1 MSNMILPRGF
11 AEYRRVDVLFT
22 KLKLLKSAR
31 LLFFNFSVLSFTVG
45 MGAASIAFLG
55 TSLDSALAQLA
66 VGVRLSVSEREA
78 SRREGIAQMPSTP
91 NSAPLGEEKTTP
103 QVNVLFVNPST
114 GDNSAGN
121 GSESAPVKTIT
132 QALRLANANTVI
144 MLSTGTYSAETGEE
158 FPLMLKPG
166 ISIQGNSSNQGK
178 EIIIQGGGDYL
189 SRSFAGQ
196 NVTIVGA
203 NQALLTGVTV
213 TNPNRRGYG
222 LWIESSNPIVAENTF
237 TGNTQDGISVSGNA
251 APIISKNYFDL
262 NGANGITI
270 AGNSSPQ
277 VKENV
282 FHQTGFGINI
292 AQNAAPIVIGNQIQ
306 NNRSGIVVQAKA
318 RPILRNNIIQDN
330 KEDGLVAIAQ
340 AMPDL
345 GNASEPGGNQFQ
357 NNARYDINASAAKQ
371 VISAAGNNLVSDR
384 ITGNVDINGTIAL
397 AAPTSQ
403 PAPVPNNVLQEIPP
417 TGEITFSAPELS
429 ETNNGQTAPLPSN
442 SISPNNPVPT
452 QLNSQLPLL
461 PADTPV
467 STPISNQQQATSKV
481 TAFPTPSNLSARQIP
496 TNTQFATPSPAKPS
510 DTPQLNYVRIDPNTI
525 EFTAPEYPSNSV
537 AQPPVSSMRDQIQQP
552 LPILES
558 AAPGASA
565 LLPLPDRNIP
575 IKNTRN
581 IRTSSASMPYGG
593 NSATEFSVRYRVVVP
608 LATDKDQDLVRSLA
622 PGAFTTVWQGQR
634 VMQAGVFSSEYNA
647 KEMLKTLSSNG
658 LRAIVEP
665 LN

>member
-1 MSNMILPRGF
+1 ML
-11 AEYRRVDVLFT
+11 A
-22 KLKLLKSAR
+22 KLKFLESAR
-31 LLFFNFSVLSFTVG
+31 LLFFSFSVFTVG

-55 TSLDSALAQLA
+55 TSLGSALATLA
-66 VGVRLSVSEREA
+66 
-78 SRREGIAQMPSTP
+78 EGIAQMPSTP
-91 NSAPLGEEKTTP
+91 DSAPLNEKTP
-103 QVNVLFVNPST
+103 SQANVLFVNPSV
-114 GDNSAGN
+114 GDDKIGN

-158 FPLMLKPG
+158 FPLILKPG
-166 ISIQGNSSNQGK
+166 ISIQGNPSNQGK
-178 EIIIQGGGDYL
+178 DIIIQGGGDYL

-213 TNPNRRGYG
+213 TNSNRRGYG
-222 LWIESSNPIVAENTF
+222 LWIESSNPVVAENTF
-237 TGNTQDGISVSGNA
+237 TGSTQDGISVSGNA
-251 APIISKNYFDL
+251 APTISKNYFDR

-270 AGNSSPQ
+270 VGNSSPQ

-292 AQNAAPIVIGNQIQ
+292 AQNSAPVIIGNQIQ
-306 NNRSGIVVQAKA
+306 NNRSGIVVQANA
-318 RPILRNNIIQDN
+318 RPILRNNSIQDN

-345 GNASEPGGNQFQ
+345 GSASEPGGNTFQ

-384 ITGNVDINGTIAL
+384 ITGKVDINGTTAL
-397 AAPTSQ
+397 ATPNSQ
-403 PAPVPNNVLQEIPP
+403 PAANNALREIPANA
-417 TGEITFSAPELS
+417 EITFSAPEIS
-429 ETNNGQTAPLPSN
+429 ETNNGQTSN
-442 SISPNNPVPT
+442 RISVNNPVST
-452 QLNSQLPLL
+452 QLNSQLLPLISANVPL
-461 PADTPV
+461 SP
-467 STPISNQQQATSKV
+467 PISNQQPPTSRV
-481 TAFPTPSNLSARQIP
+481 AGFPTPSSLSGRQIP
-496 TNTQFATPSPAKPS
+496 IDTSRVATSTPAQPL

-537 AQPPVSSMRDQIQQP
+537 AQPPIPSMRDQTQQP
-552 LPILES
+552 LPILET

-575 IKNTRN
+575 IANTRN
-581 IRTSSASMPYGG
+581 LQTSSASIPDGSS
-593 NSATEFSVRYRVVVP
+593 SATQFGIRYRVVVP
-608 LATDKDQDLVRSLA
+608 LFTDRDKDLVRSLV
-622 PGAFTTVWQGQR
+622 PGAFPTVWEGQK

-647 KEMLKTLSSNG
+647 KELLKTLSNKG
-658 LRAIVEP
+658 LRAIMEP

>member
-1 MSNMILPRGF
+1 MILPRVF
-11 AEYRRVDVLFT
+11 TEYRRVDVLFS
-22 KLKLLKSAR
+22 KLKFLKSAR
-31 LLFFNFSVLSFTVG
+31 LLFFSFSVLSFTVG

-55 TSLDSALAQLA
+55 ISLDSASAQ
-66 VGVRLSVSEREA
+66 
-78 SRREGIAQMPSTP
+78 IPSTP
-91 NSAPLGEEKTTP
+91 DSAPLNQKTP
-103 QVNVLFVNPST
+103 SQANVLFVNPGV
-114 GDNSAGN
+114 GDDKAGN
-121 GSESAPVKTIT
+121 GSESAPIKTIT

-158 FPLMLKPG
+158 FPLILKPG
-166 ISIQGNSSNQGK
+166 ISIQGNPSNQGK
-178 EIIIQGGGDYL
+178 DIIIQGGGDYL

-222 LWIESSNPIVAENTF
+222 LWIESSNPVVAENTF
-237 TGNTQDGISVSGNA
+237 TGSTQDGISVCGNA
-251 APIISKNYFDL
+251 APTISKNYFDR

-306 NNRSGIVVQAKA
+306 NNRSGIIVQANA

-345 GNASEPGGNQFQ
+345 GSASEPGGNTFQ
-357 NNARYDINASAAKQ
+357 NNARHDINGSAAKQ

-384 ITGNVDINGTIAL
+384 ITGKVDINGTTAL
-397 AAPTSQ
+397 ATQNSQ
-403 PAPVPNNVLQEIPP
+403 PAPVPNNALQEIPS
-417 TGEITFSAPELS
+417 TGEITFSSPEVS
-429 ETNNGQTAPLPSN
+429 ETTNGQTSN
-442 SISPNNPVPT
+442 SISANNPVST
-452 QLNSQLPLL
+452 QLNSQRLPLM
-461 PADTPV
+461 PANNVPP
-467 STPISNQQQATSKV
+467 SPPISKQPPTSRV
-481 TAFPTPSNLSARQIP
+481 AGFPTPSSLSGRQIP
-496 TNTQFATPSPAKPS
+496 INAQPP

-525 EFTAPEYPSNSV
+525 EFTAPESPSNSV
-537 AQPPVSSMRDQIQQP
+537 AQPPVSSMRNQTQQP
-552 LPILES
+552 LPILET
-558 AAPGASA
+558 GASA

-575 IKNTRN
+575 IVNTRN
-581 IRTSSASMPYGG
+581 LQTSSASISYSG
-593 NSATEFSVRYRVVVP
+593 NSATQFGVRYRVVVQ
-608 LATDKDQDLVRSLA
+608 LATDKDRDLVKFLA
-622 PGAFTTVWQGQR
+622 PGAFPTVWQGQR

-647 KEMLKTLSSNG
+647 KEMLKTLSSKG
-658 LRAIVEP
+658 LRVIMEP

>member
-1 MSNMILPRGF
+1 MILPRVF
-11 AEYRRVDVLFT
+11 SKYRKVDVMLA
-22 KLKLLKSAR
+22 KLKFLESAR
-31 LLFFNFSVLSFTVG
+31 LLFFSFSVFTVG

-55 TSLDSALAQLA
+55 TSLGSALATLA
-66 VGVRLSVSEREA
+66 
-78 SRREGIAQMPSTP
+78 EGIAQMPSTP
-91 NSAPLGEEKTTP
+91 DSAPLNEKTP
-103 QVNVLFVNPST
+103 SQANVLFVNPSV
-114 GDNSAGN
+114 GDDKIGN

-158 FPLMLKPG
+158 FPLILKPG
-166 ISIQGNSSNQGK
+166 ISIQGNPSNQGK
-178 EIIIQGGGDYL
+178 DIIIQGGGDYL

-213 TNPNRRGYG
+213 TNSNRRGYG
-222 LWIESSNPIVAENTF
+222 LWIESSNPVVAENTF
-237 TGNTQDGISVSGNA
+237 TGSTQDGISVSGNA
-251 APIISKNYFDL
+251 APTISKNYFDR

-270 AGNSSPQ
+270 VGNSSPQ

-292 AQNAAPIVIGNQIQ
+292 AQNSAPVIIGNQIQ
-306 NNRSGIVVQAKA
+306 NNRSGIVVQANA
-318 RPILRNNIIQDN
+318 RPILRNNSIQDN

-345 GNASEPGGNQFQ
+345 GSASEPGGNTFQ

-384 ITGNVDINGTIAL
+384 ITGKVDINGTTAL
-397 AAPTSQ
+397 ATPNSQ
-403 PAPVPNNVLQEIPP
+403 PAANNALREIPANA
-417 TGEITFSAPELS
+417 EITFSAPEIS
-429 ETNNGQTAPLPSN
+429 ETNNGQTSN
-442 SISPNNPVPT
+442 RISVNNPVST
-452 QLNSQLPLL
+452 QLNSQLLPLISANVPL
-461 PADTPV
+461 SP
-467 STPISNQQQATSKV
+467 PISNQQPPTSRV
-481 TAFPTPSNLSARQIP
+481 AGFPTPSSLSGRQIP
-496 TNTQFATPSPAKPS
+496 IDTSRVATSTPAQPL

-537 AQPPVSSMRDQIQQP
+537 AQPPIPSMRDQTQQP
-552 LPILES
+552 LPILET

-575 IKNTRN
+575 IANTRN
-581 IRTSSASMPYGG
+581 LQTSSASIPDGSS
-593 NSATEFSVRYRVVVP
+593 SATQFGIRYRVVVP
-608 LATDKDQDLVRSLA
+608 LFTDRDKDLVRSLV
-622 PGAFTTVWQGQR
+622 PGAFPTVWEGQK

-647 KEMLKTLSSNG
+647 KELLKTLSNKG
-658 LRAIVEP
+658 LRAIMEP